1 MSKILLRLVAVG
13 ITGALFVWLLS
24 SARWQDVGRRLSQF
38 DPGTLLIAASLF
50 AASYL
55 LRAARVFDEFRHE
68 TRSGAASVGF
78 ASLHFLRF
86 LRLTL
91 IHNALV
97 NVAPLRAG
105 EIAFPV
111 LLKRWFKVP
120 AERSIVALL
129 WLRIQDAI
137 VVLVLAAC
145 VWPGMAAA
153 LRALVILA
161 IVAAAFGIP
170 LWAQR
175 HGGATDKERTDDR
188 EAGESPADSPADL
201 PTDLQNDPQ
210 TGRTP
215 GRLAKFR
222 AALARSTRS
231 QPRSWLWTLANW
243 TVKLS
248 AETWLLMGL
257 LGVAPNVGALGAL
270 GAELAGILP
279 IQGVAGFGTFEAGAA
294 ALMRTYNVGLV
305 DGLQAALAL
314 HLIML
319 GCAMLAGGLAAAFMP
334 EAPTA

>member
-1 MSKILLRLVAVG
+1 MSKILLRLFAVA
-13 ITGALFVWLLS
+13 ITVALLVWLLS
-24 SARWQDVGRRLSQF
+24 SARWQDVGRRLLQF

-50 AASYL
+50 ALSYL

-68 TRSGAASVGF
+68 TRSGAASIGF
-78 ASLHFLRF
+78 TSLHFLRF

-111 LLKRWFKVP
+111 LLKRWFGVA
-120 AERSIVALL
+120 AERSVVALL
-129 WLRIQDAI
+129 WLRIQDAF
-137 VVLVLAAC
+137 VVLALAAF
-145 VWPGMAAA
+145 VWPGIPWP
-153 LRALVILA
+153 LRAVALLSIVITAWA
-161 IVAAAFGIP
+161 IPFWARQHAATAPSGSCAAGLDSVP
-170 LWAQR
+170 D
-175 HGGATDKERTDDR
+175 HEPGA
-188 EAGESPADSPADL
+188 
-201 PTDLQNDPQ
+201 
-210 TGRTP
+210 
-215 GRLAKFR
+215 RLAKLR
-222 AALARSTRS
+222 AALARSTQS
-231 QPRSWLWTLANW
+231 HTRSWLWTIANW

-257 LGVAPNVGALGAL
+257 LGVAPNIGALGAL

-294 ALMRTYNVGLV
+294 ALMRTYNVGLA

-319 GCAMLAGGLAAAFMP
+319 GCAMLAGGLAAAFLP
-334 EAPTA
+334 GAPTARSEYDISND